1 MTASPEL
8 ASVTNDDGVSVLYL
22 AVTLESRRMVR
33 ALLRRSPDGAPSP
46 ASFTGPEGRT
56 AMHVAAAC
64 CKEVVMD
71 ILAWK
76 PEGPTLLTKVDSSGK
91 SPLHFA
97 VLHYNLDAVE
107 LLLNVEAS
115 LVRISDKDGLYPL
128 HAAAM
133 VGSTRIIDEL
143 ITKCHDYY
151 EMVDDKGRNFL
162 HCAVEHARDKVVDH
176 ICRNDK
182 FDMLLN
188 ATDDEGNTPLHLA
201 VKHGHPR
208 IVTLLLQTMSV
219 KTCIINKNGLT
230 VLDLAHEEVLSG
242 SNYFLDPHMIVFNC
256 LCSSEPNLYT
266 VEGIQLLRVKDR
278 PATET
283 EASMKED
290 GMTKTGTIASVL
302 IATVAF
308 AAAFTVP
315 GGFIAD
321 DHPNAGTAILAR
333 KFAFRAFVVSDTM
346 AFVCS
351 IVATS
356 FHIYGGA
363 WEIPP
368 NHRSRY
374 NRLASGLVPV
384 GVQFMVAAFAFG
396 LHLVLGAADLGL
408 IILVYIVSSA
418 SVLFCFPSI
427 WVPLHLGVG
436 KAIWRRAGWRGLADM
451 HYSPSNLRDLFDC
464 FIYSFLFQNIRRPFF
479 AVLIC
484 AMFIVAIVLEITL
497 PNY

>member
-1 MTASPEL
+1 
-8 ASVTNDDGVSVLYL
+8 
-22 AVTLESRRMVR
+22 
-33 ALLRRSPDGAPSP
+33 
-46 ASFTGPEGRT
+46 
-56 AMHVAAAC
+56 
-64 CKEVVMD
+64 MD

-242 SNYFLDPHMIVFNC
+242 SNYFLVCN
-256 LCSSEPNLYT
+256 CSSLFCLY
-266 VEGIQLLRVKDR
+266 
-278 PATET
+278 
-283 EASMKED
+283 ASYLFLSRED
-290 GMTKTGTIASVL
+290 CV
-302 IATVAF
+302 
-308 AAAFTVP
+308 
-315 GGFIAD
+315 
-321 DHPNAGTAILAR
+321 
-333 KFAFRAFVVSDTM
+333 
-346 AFVCS
+346 
-351 IVATS
+351 S
-356 FHIYGGA
+356 FH
-363 WEIPP
+363 
-368 NHRSRY
+368 
-374 NRLASGLVPV
+374 
-384 GVQFMVAAFAFG
+384 
-396 LHLVLGAADLGL
+396 
-408 IILVYIVSSA
+408 
-418 SVLFCFPSI
+418 
-427 WVPLHLGVG
+427 
-436 KAIWRRAGWRGLADM
+436 
-451 HYSPSNLRDLFDC
+451 
-464 FIYSFLFQNIRRPFF
+464 
-479 AVLIC
+479 
-484 AMFIVAIVLEITL
+484 
-497 PNY
+497 